1 MVFDHVL
8 DIEPDLYFFLLI
20 SSGTKEDNTLE
31 IESLALLLI

>member
-8 DIEPDLYFFLLI
+8 DIEPNLYFFLSI
-20 SSGTKEDNTLE
+20 NSGTKEDNTVK